1 MSYYWDYIKFW
12 RLMSKKPI
20 SYFFF
25 SLIFLLLL
33 NSSSYSQLRLASP
46 YSRFGIGDLSDN
58 NNAWNLSMGGSSI
71 AFRSPYHI
79 SYGNPASYT
88 AFDSLSFVFEGG
100 FNVDII
106 QLTSTVQTENRN
118 IASVGYLLFGMPV
131 TKWWRTSIGMVPYSR
146 IGYNIAS
153 PGKVGE
159 TNILRTYSGSGGINR
174 FYWGNAFKIIK
185 NLSIG
190 VNASYLFG
198 SMNRVST
205 VIFPD
210 SIYYAN
216 YKFENHITMNDIYF
230 NFGFQYT
237 ARLKKDLKMTVGG
250 VFANQSK
257 MAAKTD
263 YLANTFAQGSSG
275 TEIVKDTIAFGEN
288 YSGNIVIPLMFGL
301 GLSFDE
307 TDKWCVGA
315 DFKWQNWEK
324 FRAIIND
331 SVVIDESLVNAYS
344 ISVGA
349 EFVPD
354 VNSYSNYLKR
364 VRYRLGFIYNSTYLE
379 LFGKHLNEYALTLGF
394 GTPVRGSK
402 AALNVSL
409 QIGTRGTTDADL
421 IRESYLK
428 FTIGF
433 SINERWFVKRKYY

>member
-12 RLMSKKPI
+12 RLMSKRPI

-79 SYGNPASYT
+79 SYANPASYT

-100 FNVDII
+100 FNIDII
-106 QLTSTVQTENRN
+106 KLASVVQSDNRN

-131 TKWWRTSIGMVPYSR
+131 TKWWRTSIGMVPYSK

-153 PGKVGE
+153 PDKVGE
-159 TNILRTYSGSGGINR
+159 TDILRTYSGSGGINR
-174 FYWGNAFKIIK
+174 FYWGNAFKIFK

-205 VIFPD
+205 VLFPD

-216 YKFENHITMNDIYF
+216 YKFENHITMNDLYF
-230 NFGFQYT
+230 NFGVQYT

-263 YLANTFAQGSSG
+263 YLGDTFAQGGSG
-275 TEIVKDTIAFGEN
+275 TEVVKDTIAFAEN
-288 YSGNIVIPLMFGL
+288 YGGNIVIPFMFGL
-301 GLSFDE
+301 GIAFDE
-307 TDKWCVGA
+307 TDKWTAGA
-315 DFKWQNWEK
+315 DFKWQNWKK
-324 FRAIIND
+324 FTAFNLSD
-331 SVVIDESLVNAYS
+331 SLVNSYS
-344 ISVGA
+344 VSAGA

-354 VNSYSNYLKR
+354 INSYSNYLKR
-364 VRYRLGFIYNSTYLE
+364 VRYRIGFLYNSTYLE
-379 LFGKHLNEYALTLGF
+379 LFGKHLNEYAITLGF
-394 GTPVRGSK
+394 GTPVRGMK
-402 AALNVSL
+402 TALNISV
-409 QIGTRGTTDADL
+409 QVGTRGTTQANL
-421 IRESYLK
+421 IRESYLR

-433 SINERWFVKRKYY
+433 SIYERWFVKRKYY

>member
-1 MSYYWDYIKFW
+1 
-12 RLMSKKPI
+12 MSKGPI

-33 NSSSYSQLRLASP
+33 SSSTYSQLRLASP

-58 NNAWNLSMGGSSI
+58 NNAWNLSMGGSGI

-79 SYGNPASYT
+79 SYSNPASYT

-100 FNVDII
+100 FNIDII
-106 QLTSTVQTENRN
+106 KLASVVQSDNRN

-131 TKWWRTSIGMVPYSR
+131 TKWWRTSIGMVPYSK

-153 PGKVGE
+153 PDKVGE

-174 FYWGNAFKIIK
+174 FYWGNAFKIFK

-205 VIFPD
+205 VLFPD

-216 YKFENHITMNDIYF
+216 YKFENHITMNDLYF
-230 NFGFQYT
+230 NFGVQYT

-263 YLANTFAQGSSG
+263 YLGNTFAQGGSG
-275 TEIVKDTIAFGEN
+275 TEVVKDTIAFAEN
-288 YSGNIVIPLMFGL
+288 YGGNIVIPFMFGL
-301 GLSFDE
+301 GIAFDE
-307 TDKWCVGA
+307 TDKWTAGA
-315 DFKWQNWEK
+315 DFKWQNWKK
-324 FRAIIND
+324 FTAFNLSD
-331 SVVIDESLVNAYS
+331 SLVNSYS
-344 ISVGA
+344 VSAGA

-354 VNSYSNYLKR
+354 INSYSNYLKR
-364 VRYRLGFIYNSTYLE
+364 VRYRIGFFYNSTYLE
-379 LFGKHLNEYALTLGF
+379 LFGKHLNEYAITLGF
-394 GTPVRGSK
+394 GTPVRGMK
-402 AALNVSL
+402 TALNISV
-409 QIGTRGTTDADL
+409 QVGTRGTTQANL
-421 IRESYLK
+421 IRESYLR

-433 SINERWFVKRKYY
+433 SIYERWFVKRKYY